1 MVKAIIKPKRVKK
14 NLTQQVLMIRLV
26 KWICLM
32 TILKLKPSEVKHES
46 IKRQESK
53 IMLRVSLLR

>member
-1 MVKAIIKPKRVKK
+1 MIKAIIKPKRVKK
-14 NLTQQVLMIRLV
+14 NITQLVLMIRLV

-32 TILKLKPSEVKHES
+32 TILKLKPIEVKHES

-53 IMLRVSLLR
+53 IMLRV